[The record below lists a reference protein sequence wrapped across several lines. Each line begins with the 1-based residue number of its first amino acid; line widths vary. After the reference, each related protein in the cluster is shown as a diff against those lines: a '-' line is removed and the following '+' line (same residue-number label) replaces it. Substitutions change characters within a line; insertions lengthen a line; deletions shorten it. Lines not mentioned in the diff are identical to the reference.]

1 MKFMM
6 KKRIRGSI
14 SLLLVAILLP
24 TMMFS
29 ALMVDISRLNLA
41 KSMVSSAGDVALN
54 SALANYDTILK
65 DVYGLFSVSQTE
77 EDWNENIRRYFE
89 ETVVSYGIVSEED
102 ASDYV
107 SMLLGN
113 VAEYIFIDGEDPV
126 NFLNMS
132 LEDFQITGMEGSSL
146 CNPQII
152 KKQIVE
158 YMKYRGPVVL
168 GLGFL
173 DSLKAFDK
181 VEDQSE
187 VIEVQV
193 KAQEST
199 QKVSDACKDLYEKID
214 AYQNKYDESVMQG
227 ENNLVYEYAK
237 RVESYKDTWKY
248 GEKQVTYKEIH
259 ALLLEFDLTDIKE
272 SVDKIS
278 IDTELKDGDNGINNI
293 NNAIAVINDKL
304 NSAEDSKVSNN
315 FNEKNYFEPSQ
326 LNEDKS
332 EFINTGTAIQQ
343 FREYKKYLFGSDSTV
358 SKNIVEGEAE
368 SFNELTK
375 AIGAYNYFATQ
386 QINDYSQTIDQKGK
400 EIKNLNDQEDKNEN
414 RIKAI
419 NKELDDIN
427 LIINWNEVN
436 YIESKLSNN
445 PDMTNNYNEYINMKK
460 NIYKGINVDSGRI
473 NTLEIIFNN
482 FDTKFSEYIKNN
494 IDNIVKKEVLE
505 EEKSNLSTENINISK
520 NLGMIKS
527 EINSANQSKQTLEQ
541 NKENYNTRYNNIKD
555 KYKALESSVNSRIDI
570 YKNYKECAKKQAG
583 NWVKLISDDLNKV
596 KKHLEDLKSLLEGA
610 IAQCGTVRAEI
621 EAYEGRIKDWEN
633 ANNTYSSKDGE
644 DTFSQSNKTEI
655 ESVRKDYN
663 KNDLDKLKKLLEEQK
678 GIIQDYL
685 TYINNST
692 SYRYGVKK
700 IAEINNY
707 DRLSQAVKQNNQIYK
722 ELWNS
727 KNPRVLSDDE
737 LETYFKKLYSNYDHI
752 EKPNTDAHTILP
764 DSSYLKAPLSIFGCF
779 LKETYGNSKKDDSVK
794 EDYESAKDESEVAAN
809 KENKNLDDS
818 DGNAGEAKEDKYGYT
833 YKSILK
839 ESIEKSDLPSGLS
852 DSSVSGGSVNTD
864 TVSDSYSSQK
874 SVVSSILSGISGA
887 LKEGRDDLF
896 VLQYIFENFSYA
908 AKVQTDLV
916 DEGKKSS
923 ELSKDELKAYASKT
937 LSGFPINSKN
947 NYMYGAEIEYML
959 YGNKTPSKNVDSAK
973 ATIFAI
979 RFICNSIYAFSNS
992 EIKATT
998 QAAGLA
1004 VQAATAGVVPYQV
1017 VQIALQMALA
1027 LAESAIDM
1035 NHMMNGEKVAVIKA
1049 KETWSMSLSGAGR
1062 EIGGILKSQAKKYA
1076 ETVITDIFSELQN
1089 GIVGFIDSSTKD
1101 LKNSTTQLIKTV
1113 TQAATDK
1120 AFELTNNMF
1129 GEMETILE
1137 DKLYGLLYLEEKCY
1151 KDIATFKNY
1160 VGQKFNEV
1168 REEVG
1173 KFGQKYTDNISK
1185 EIWSEVRKKID
1196 EVLSTAEIEFYR
1208 ELDSRVQGAS
1218 NMENAIISSINGII
1232 NKIKDTTAVKIY
1244 EVINLLRAPL
1254 ENSVHSLV
1262 DKYSG
1267 EVRRLAEDA
1276 TDEAKDKILATTD
1289 NFIDNTFNGLAGNA
1303 NASGGLN
1310 KGVAIKNSSKLK
1322 TTISFGYKD
1331 YLMMFV
1337 FINLTVNEDNILKRV
1352 ADVIQLNV
1360 MNAKKG
1366 EASYFHDAGM
1376 DFRLKNAYT
1385 YVAIKANLDMN
1396 MFFMDNDIFKG
1407 QINEINEGIEQGSF
1421 GDDVSNIDLK
1431 QGNSVINYIG
1441 IAGY

>member
-1 MKFMM
+1 MKLMV
-6 KKRIRGSI
+6 KKRIQGSI

-113 VAEYIFIDGEDPV
+113 VAEYILIDGGEPV
-126 NFLNMS
+126 DFLNMS
-132 LEDFQITGMEGSSL
+132 LEDFQISGMEGSTL
-146 CNPQII
+146 CNPQIL

-214 AYQNKYDESVMQG
+214 AYQKKYDETVLQG

-237 RVESYKDTWKY
+237 RVESYKDTWKP

-259 ALLLEFDLTDIKE
+259 TLLLEFNLTDFNEDVK
-272 SVDKIS
+272 KIS
-278 IDTELKDGDNGINNI
+278 IDTELKDGANGFKNI
-293 NNAIAVINDKL
+293 NEAIAAIRANLEK
-304 NSAEDSKVSNN
+304 AEKSEVNNKFNNKKYFDS
-315 FNEKNYFEPSQ
+315 SQ

-332 EFINTGTAIQQ
+332 EFINTGTASKQ
-343 FREYKKYLFGSDSTV
+343 FREYKKYLFNLDKDVNKG
-358 SKNIVEGEAE
+358 IVEGEAK
-368 SFNELTK
+368 SFNTLTK
-375 AIGAYNYFATQ
+375 AIGAYNYYATQ
-386 QINDYSQTIDQKGK
+386 QINEYSETISNKNEEKENLNKQYSQNGDRIDD
-400 EIKNLNDQEDKNEN
+400 I
-414 RIKAI
+414 I
-419 NKELDDIN
+419 KELSDVNNKIN
-427 LIINWNEVN
+427 SNEVT
-436 YIESKLSNN
+436 YIQSILSNN
-445 PDMTNNYNEYINMKK
+445 LDMSNNYNEYKNLKK
-460 NIYKGINVDSGRI
+460 NMYKGINADSNRI
-473 NTLEIIFNN
+473 TTLETIFYN
-482 FDTKFSEYIKNN
+482 FDSKFSEYIKNN
-494 IDNIVKKEVLE
+494 IDNIVKKELLE
-505 EEKSNLSTENINISK
+505 EEKEELIAKNFTISRNMGKFQIEIDFAKK
-520 NLGMIKS
+520 NKD
-527 EINSANQSKQTLEQ
+527 ALERK
-541 NKENYNTRYNNIKD
+541 KEDYTNRYNKIKD

-570 YKNYKECAKKQAG
+570 YKDYKACAKKQAG
-583 NWVKLISDDLNKV
+583 NWVKLISEDLSKV
-596 KKHLEDLKSLLEGA
+596 KKHLEDLKLLLEAA
-610 IAQCGTVRAEI
+610 IKQCDTVKAEI
-621 EAYEGRIKDWEN
+621 EAYESKIKDWEN

-678 GIIQDYL
+678 GIIQEYL

-692 SYRYGVKK
+692 SYKYGVKK
-700 IAEINNY
+700 IAEIKDY
-707 DRLSQAVKQNNQIYK
+707 DRLVQAVKQNSNIYTELKNQK
-722 ELWNS
+722 
-727 KNPRVLSDDE
+727 VLSDNQ
-737 LETYFKKLYSNYDHI
+737 LEAYFKKLYSNYEHI

-779 LKETYGNSKKDDSVK
+779 LKETYGNSKKDDSIK
-794 EDYESAKDESEVAAN
+794 ADYESAKDESEVAAN
-809 KENKNLDDS
+809 KENKNTEDS
-818 DGNAGEAKEDKYGYT
+818 DGSTGGAKEDKYGYT

-852 DSSVSGGSVNTD
+852 DSSVSSGSVNTD
-864 TVSDSYSSQK
+864 KVSDSYSSQK

-923 ELSKDELKAYASKT
+923 ELSEDELKAYMSKT

-947 NYMYGAEIEYML
+947 NFMYGAEIEYML

-979 RFICNSIYAFSNS
+979 RFICNSIYAFTNS

-1035 NHMMNGEKVAVIKA
+1035 DHMMNGEKVAVIKA
-1049 KETWSMSLSGAGR
+1049 KETWTMSLSGAGR
-1062 EIGGILKSQAKKYA
+1062 EIGGKLKEQAKKYA
-1076 ETVITDIFSELQN
+1076 GTIIKDIFGELQN
-1089 GIVGFIDSSTKD
+1089 GIVGFIDSSTEN
-1101 LKNSTTQLIKTV
+1101 LKKSTTQLIKTV
-1113 TQAATDK
+1113 TQATTDK

-1129 GEMETILE
+1129 GEMEVILE

-1151 KDIATFKNY
+1151 KDIATFKSY
-1160 VGQKFNEV
+1160 VGQKFNEI
-1168 REEVG
+1168 RNEVD
-1173 KFGQKYTDNISK
+1173 KFGERYTDNISK
-1185 EIWSEVRKKID
+1185 EIWGEVRKKID
-1196 EVLSTAEIEFYR
+1196 QVLATAETEFYK
-1208 ELDSRVQGAS
+1208 ELDSRVKGAS

-1244 EVINLLRAPL
+1244 EMIDKLREPL
-1254 ENSVHSLV
+1254 EDSANSIVS
-1262 DKYSG
+1262 KYSG
-1267 EVRRLAEDA
+1267 EVKRLAEDV
-1276 TDEAKDKILATTD
+1276 TDEAKDKILTATD
-1289 NFIDNTFNGLAGNA
+1289 NFIDSTFDGLSGNS

-1310 KGVAIKNSSKLK
+1310 NGVAIKNSSKLK
-1322 TTISFGYKD
+1322 TTITFGYKD

-1337 FINLTVNEDNILKRV
+1337 FINLTVNEDNLLKRV
-1352 ADVIQLNV
+1352 GDVIQLNI

-1366 EASYFHDAGM
+1366 EASYFHDAGT

-1396 MFFMDNDIFKG
+1396 MFFMDNVIFKG
-1407 QINEINEGIEQGSF
+1407 QINEINEGIKQGSF

-1431 QGNSVINYIG
+1431 QGNNVINYIG